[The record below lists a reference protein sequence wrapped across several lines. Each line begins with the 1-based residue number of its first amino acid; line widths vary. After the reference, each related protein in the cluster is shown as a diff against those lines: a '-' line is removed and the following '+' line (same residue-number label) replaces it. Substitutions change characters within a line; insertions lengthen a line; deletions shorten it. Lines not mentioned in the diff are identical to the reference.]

1 MDILKF
7 LKTIFTVKEETS
19 KYTTE
24 IATLEFRNRL
34 ENIYRV
40 KLLER
45 RVIYMFAL
53 SSNFNLVRYES
64 NNKYISCF

>member
-40 KLLER
+40 KILER